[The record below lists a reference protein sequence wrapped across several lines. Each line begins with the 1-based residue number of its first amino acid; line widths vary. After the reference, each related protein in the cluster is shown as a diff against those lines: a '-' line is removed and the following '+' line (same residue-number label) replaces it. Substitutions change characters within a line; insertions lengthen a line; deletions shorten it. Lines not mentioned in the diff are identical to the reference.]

1 LEEERLKEEIT
12 LLHAQICSG
21 LADPNRILILYSLAE
36 SPKNVNEIAK
46 RLKLPQPTVSRHLKI
61 LRERG
66 IARTERDAQNIIYS
80 LGDMRIIQALNLL
93 RASLAD
99 ILQSQAAL
107 AHGAASIEI
116 EQAPEEETKL

>member
-1 LEEERLKEEIT
+1 LEEDRLKEEIT

-21 LADPNRILILYSLAE
+21 LADPIRILILYSLSE
-36 SPKNVNEIAK
+36 SPKNVNELAK
-46 RLKLPQPTVSRHLKI
+46 RLKLPQPTISRHLKI

-80 LGDMRIIQALNLL
+80 LADIRIIQALNLL

-99 ILQSQAAL
+99 ILQAQATL
-107 AHGAASIEI
+107 AQGVNGIDIEK
-116 EQAPEEETKL
+116 QPEEETRL